1 MSAHVRMLVSM
12 LLILCGAGAR
22 VGNAAPAAIAHDGW
36 TVTADVANG
45 VLTVSHERLGVVLSD
60 VRLAVRDEAGRVEPW
75 ATWVDATAHGD
86 QLTVK
91 TTAPTTTWLVEPL
104 GEALR
109 ISSTSTHG
117 LVIGTAPAPA
127 DRIVARLIDPG
138 GTPVTWSGT
147 GEVHS
152 GYGGSYTQ
160 HPSFLPSRNA
170 EVMYFSLGQ
179 TSAGTLHALFDL
191 LLAFVD
197 LARREVAVPTVDCL
211 ELAAVDGHDG
221 LREQLQVTSQHDEAT
236 TDVSDADAVG
246 APEVGNGLEV
256 RRQAAREPHQLDVA
270 LRSTERV
277 GGLVGHTHCKR
288 HQYVAELPKG
298 VRHACR

>member
-1 MSAHVRMLVSM
+1 M
-12 LLILCGAGAR
+12 
-22 VGNAAPAAIAHDGW
+22 
-36 TVTADVANG
+36 
-45 VLTVSHERLGVVLSD
+45 
-60 VRLAVRDEAGRVEPW
+60 
-75 ATWVDATAHGD
+75 
-86 QLTVK
+86 
-91 TTAPTTTWLVEPL
+91 
-104 GEALR
+104 
-109 ISSTSTHG
+109 
-117 LVIGTAPAPA
+117 
-127 DRIVARLIDPG
+127 ARLPWRTPSSKAQSDPRLVNCWTPPPY
-138 GTPVTWSGT
+138 GTI
-147 GEVHS
+147 
-152 GYGGSYTQ
+152 GSLQ
-160 HPSFLPSRNA
+160 GVQVA
-170 EVMYFSLGQ
+170 
-179 TSAGTLHALFDL
+179 LHALFDL

-256 RRQAAREPHQLDVA
+256 RRQAAREPHQLDVS

-277 GGLVGHTHCKR
+277 GGLVGHIHCKR